1 MKKNNKRISRIT
13 GKPIDKNLK
22 SLLEDP
28 SPENPNWKAFGLM
41 AEAFRLNTSIQDKN
55 PLKYL
60 YQEWNF
66 PKSFIKELFELMGS
80 SFDETNWFL
89 NKLDG
94 EDSLQMTWESYV
106 VENNINDGFPFKFDT
121 IEEYE

>member
-1 MKKNNKRISRIT
+1 
-13 GKPIDKNLK
+13 
-22 SLLEDP
+22 
-28 SPENPNWKAFGLM
+28 
-41 AEAFRLNTSIQDKN
+41 
-55 PLKYL
+55 
-60 YQEWNF
+60 
-66 PKSFIKELFELMGS
+66 MGS